1 MTFMRRFFF
10 SLLFL
15 LVSFPAASGD
25 PGAWFRK
32 LDRNKDGFL
41 DRKELTGMRRHLTV
55 FDQADEN
62 KDGKLDPAE
71 FIHAEVLVSE
81 MRRGGPKPIP
91 AASEPLK
98 KEPAG

>member
-1 MTFMRRFFF
+1 MRRVL
-10 SLLFL
+10 SLVLFL
-15 LVSFPAASGD
+15 LVSVPAIPGD

-32 LDRNKDGFL
+32 LDRNKDGYL
-41 DRKELTGMRRHLTV
+41 DRKELAGMRRHLTV

-71 FIHAEVLVSE
+71 FIQAEVLVSE
-81 MRRGGPKPIP
+81 MRRGGAKPIP
-91 AASEPLK
+91 AASEPIR